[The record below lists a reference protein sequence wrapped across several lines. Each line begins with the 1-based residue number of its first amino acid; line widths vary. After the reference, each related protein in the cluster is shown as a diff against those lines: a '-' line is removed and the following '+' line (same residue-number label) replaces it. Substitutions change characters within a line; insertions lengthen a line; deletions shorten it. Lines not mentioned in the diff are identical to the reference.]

1 MRPIL
6 SSFANGV
13 KNVWT
18 NKFLIGIM
26 YVFELVFSLVLLFPL
41 YIMFSASFA
50 TNARASNFLKWLDLS
65 LIIDFVYFWRKALS
79 LYFFISVLICFI
91 AILVF
96 IFLSGGFWG
105 ILRDRIK
112 RREENLQMNPS
123 KTRMESFFGHCG
135 KYFWGMF
142 KIALMSIPF
151 YLMAFLLFLVFST
164 VFQALVGKG
173 SLLQVTSWRTI
184 VKIIIG
190 VILFFGV
197 NMIGDYLRIFYI
209 ENYGERF
216 FKVVHKAFK
225 FLLTNLFYTLSL
237 YYVLSVIL
245 VVAILI
251 YLGLNAVTGKM
262 PGTGFF
268 IFIAFVIQQI
278 FVVFRSFYRL
288 VYYSSE
294 VVLYD
299 KLSSK
304 EIEISQQV

>member
-26 YVFELVFSLVLLFPL
+26 YVFELIFSFILLFPL

-50 TNARASNFLKWLDLS
+50 TNVKASNFLKWFDLS
-65 LIIDFVYFWRKALS
+65 LIIDFVYFWKKTLS
-79 LYFFISVLICFI
+79 IYFFIFILICFI
-91 AILVF
+91 AVLVF

-105 ILRDRIK
+105 VLRDRIK
-112 RREENLQMNPS
+112 RREEYLQMNSS
-123 KTRMESFFGHCG
+123 KTRLESFFGYCG

-142 KIALMSIPF
+142 KIALMLIPF
-151 YLMAFLLFLVFST
+151 YLMAFLLFLILAT
-164 VFQALVGKG
+164 VFGALAGKG
-173 SLLQVTSWRTI
+173 SLLQITSWRTI
-184 VKIIIG
+184 AKILIG
-190 VILFFGV
+190 VVLFFGI
-197 NMIGDYLRIFYI
+197 NMVSDYLKIIYI

-216 FKVVHKAFK
+216 FKVVQKAFK

-245 VVAILI
+245 VVAILFC
-251 YLGLNAVTGKM
+251 LGLNAVIGKM
-262 PGTGFF
+262 PGTGFS
-268 IFIAFVIQQI
+268 IFVAFVIQQI
-278 FVVFRSFYRL
+278 FVIFRSFYRL

-294 VVLYD
+294 VILYE

-304 EIEISQQV
+304 EIEISQQT

>member
-1 MRPIL
+1 MRLIL
-6 SSFANGV
+6 SSFIEGV

-26 YVFELVFSLVLLFPL
+26 YVFELVFSFILLFPL

-50 TNARASNFLKWLDLS
+50 SNAKASNFLKWLDLS
-65 LIIDFVYFWRKALS
+65 LIIDFVYFWKKALS
-79 LYFFISVLICFI
+79 LYFFIFVPICFI
-91 AILVF
+91 AVFVF

-105 ILRDRIK
+105 VLRDRIK
-112 RREENLQMNPS
+112 RSEVNLQMNPS
-123 KTRMESFFGHCG
+123 KTRMEGFFGYCG

-142 KIALMSIPF
+142 KIGLMLIPF
-151 YLMAFLLFLVFST
+151 YLMAFLLFLIFST
-164 VFQALVGKG
+164 VFQALAGKG
-173 SLLQVTSWRTI
+173 SLLQITSWRTI
-184 VKIIIG
+184 VKIMIG

-197 NMIGDYLRIFYI
+197 NMIGDYVRIFYI

-216 FKVVHKAFK
+216 FKVVQKSFK

-251 YLGLNAVTGKM
+251 YLGLNAVIGKM

-288 VYYSSE
+288 VHYSSE
-294 VVLYD
+294 VILYE
-299 KLSSK
+299 KLSPK
-304 EIEISQQV
+304 EIEISQQA